1 MPHQQPSTPEEHHPA
16 GEKLTP
22 AQIGQFGK
30 KHVEG
35 WLHISGYTMG
45 AVNELPGMLEI
56 EADHPT
62 AKMLVHLKTALMP
75 TAPKNFSP
83 EEVQNLKARAVA
95 GGRKPYAAKIRI
107 DPAGRLVGGVQWQ
120 NLN

>member
-1 MPHQQPSTPEEHHPA
+1 MPHDQPPKPEEHHSS

-22 AQIGQFGK
+22 AQIDQFGK

-35 WLHISGYTMG
+35 WLHLSGYTLMV
-45 AVNELPGMLEI
+45 ANELPGILEI

-75 TAPKNFSP
+75 AAPKNFSP
-83 EEVQNLKARAVA
+83 EELQNLKTRAA
-95 GGRKPYAAKIRI
+95 AAGRKPYAAKVRV